1 MVAAVILV
9 GEGVGSGVGRIAST
23 FAGVLLLVAF
33 RDVWLEVV
41 NRREAMMR
49 LSITRAA
56 LPLRVPASNGTFSVH
71 PPPWRL
77 STENQAGHVHS
88 STGID
93 WFTTEGREAVYAFL
107 PFRA

>member
-41 NRREAMMR
+41 NRR
-49 LSITRAA
+49 L
-56 LPLRVPASNGTFSVH
+56 
-71 PPPWRL
+71 
-77 STENQAGHVHS
+77 
-88 STGID
+88 
-93 WFTTEGREAVYAFL
+93 
-107 PFRA
+107 